1 MLLSLSP
8 SSISTVTAESGII
21 ATDVV
26 AAADGNMTVTY
37 AITSE
42 SDSEYTLTISGSGAL
57 ADYSAG
63 NTPWAEYNSKITKVI
78 IEEGLKALSAGA
90 FSGLS
95 ALAEISVALSTTA
108 IDETALPSHSFILK
122 GYMNH
127 VSGTF
132 AESHNNIVFK
142 AKTLR
147 ILAIGNSHTADW
159 SAWVEPIFSDLDAE
173 LETKFEL
180 TKLTFGGR
188 GLVKPTSRGSHYEVA
203 NGKGDYQYTEAD
215 RNNYIN
221 AFKKTYD
228 IVIMQDYH
236 ESTSTDDKDGGANY
250 ADDIQTAVNWIHTEA
265 PGAKIIWFADWAD
278 KNYNKADL
286 ELSWKQS
293 IKAMAV
299 KSIVSCC
306 ANWGHRRLIAKP
318 F

>member
-1 MLLSLSP
+1 MNKKILSLLLVITMLLSLIP

-57 ADYSAG
+57 ADYSAK

-78 IEEGLKALSAGA
+78 IEEGIKALSADA
-90 FSGLS
+90 FSRLS
-95 ALAEISVALSTTA
+95 ALTEISVALSTTA

-159 SAWVEPIFSDLDAE
+159 SAWVDPIFSDLDAGV
-173 LETKFEL
+173 ETNFEL
-180 TKLTFGGR
+180 TQFTFGGR

-203 NGKGDYQYTEAD
+203 NGIGDYQYTESD

-228 IVIMQDYH
+228 IM
-236 ESTSTDDKDGGANY
+236 
-250 ADDIQTAVNWIHTEA
+250 
-265 PGAKIIWFADWAD
+265 
-278 KNYNKADL
+278 
-286 ELSWKQS
+286 
-293 IKAMAV
+293 
-299 KSIVSCC
+299 
-306 ANWGHRRLIAKP
+306 LIT
-318 F
+318 